1 MGNVAKI
8 SGTVIAEP
16 EYSHTT
22 VGEKF
27 YKVLIEVAR
36 MSGAYDEVPCIVPEI
51 FAQKIRKGQRVHFD
65 GEVRTYYSK
74 DRHLEVYI
82 FAQKVYEE
90 PDMGDYNHI
99 EFDGLIKYPQEPRRT
114 PLTNRTVIDFSIVNR
129 DGNDAVNYI
138 PAIAWGRNAYR
149 IANCGAEQKIRITGR
164 FQSRVYEKDGTEHT
178 VYEISVSGIY
188 ML

>member
-22 VGEKF
+22 IGEKF

-51 FAQKIRKGQRVHFD
+51 FAQKVRKGQRVHFD

-82 FAQKVYEE
+82 FAQKV
-90 PDMGDYNHI
+90 
-99 EFDGLIKYPQEPRRT
+99 
-114 PLTNRTVIDFSIVNR
+114 
-129 DGNDAVNYI
+129 
-138 PAIAWGRNAYR
+138 
-149 IANCGAEQKIRITGR
+149 
-164 FQSRVYEKDGTEHT
+164 
-178 VYEISVSGIY
+178 
-188 ML
+188 

>member
-74 DRHLEVYI
+74 DRHLASIMKSARTRWNCQSAQNRRLNEVL
-82 FAQKVYEE
+82 KVY
-90 PDMGDYNHI
+90 
-99 EFDGLIKYPQEPRRT
+99 Q
-114 PLTNRTVIDFSIVNR
+114 V
-129 DGNDAVNYI
+129 
-138 PAIAWGRNAYR
+138 
-149 IANCGAEQKIRITGR
+149 
-164 FQSRVYEKDGTEHT
+164 GT
-178 VYEISVSGIY
+178 
-188 ML
+188 